1 MQPVTFNENNTKTDH
16 AAFFFF
22 LMCHSKTHFGI
33 KAREQHNVLFLHW
46 NSGFQFILRL
56 IELQQVDRWFQA
68 ALLLTRRARQCSLLQ
83 EFASLSGNISNINSN
98 IFCPITEE
106 RRKEV
111 QLSEGLGDVPGWQLK
126 LDSPI
131 TGQPGALCH
140 CNGHHSL
147 CIKSIGASACRSL
160 VCRSDWTVWDQIV
173 PFTPTWIR

>member
-1 MQPVTFNENNTKTDH
+1 M
-16 AAFFFF
+16 
-22 LMCHSKTHFGI
+22 
-33 KAREQHNVLFLHW
+33 
-46 NSGFQFILRL
+46 
-56 IELQQVDRWFQA
+56 
-68 ALLLTRRARQCSLLQ
+68 
-83 EFASLSGNISNINSN
+83 
-98 IFCPITEE
+98 
-106 RRKEV
+106 

-173 PFTPTWIR
+173 PFTPTWIRLIGSNWSDWLWRSYDPATPGGLPVFFFKARVVSKANQASWCTFLRFFSKWNSKDSPLLKWAGRECMGTQIISISDLAWWLRCRHEGMKWF